1 MSNLIDIEPLNLR
14 NIVIM
19 AIKTIS
25 LKKEASSK
33 KKKHLVAITKN
44 DIAIYS
50 SRFLQ
55 IHTHHFNPHKI
66 LHLLHIVYIVAN
78 CGKYSY

>member
-19 AIKTIS
+19 AIKTVL

-33 KKKHLVAITKN
+33 KETSGRHHKK
-44 DIAIYS
+44 
-50 SRFLQ
+50 
-55 IHTHHFNPHKI
+55 
-66 LHLLHIVYIVAN
+66 
-78 CGKYSY
+78 